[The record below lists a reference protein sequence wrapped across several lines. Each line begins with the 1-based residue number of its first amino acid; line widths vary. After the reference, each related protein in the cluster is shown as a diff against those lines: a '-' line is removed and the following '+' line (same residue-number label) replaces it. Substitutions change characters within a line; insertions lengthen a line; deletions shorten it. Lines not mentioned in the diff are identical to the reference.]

1 MYQTDEAKIYYLYML
16 SDGEAS
22 KKEKELF
29 TTICKE
35 LYIDAD
41 EKKRIIKECEKIPSD
56 GIFDEIKELAGDPVE
71 ETEKLALMAS
81 IRSVLSNLG
90 NRETILWNL
99 INLGYA
105 DSKYTYEEREIV
117 DYSDEEKEELQEIV
131 DFLKNHWKVAEDLY
145 QEMIDVAETCLSLE
159 EHRKWVENLEES
171 AYKDEKIKQI
181 KKDIKMAQDN
191 IKLTLEELNF

>member
-71 ETEKLALMAS
+71 ETEKFALMAL

-105 DSKYTYEEREIV
+105 DSKYTYEER
-117 DYSDEEKEELQEIV
+117 EIV

>member
-71 ETEKLALMAS
+71 ETEKFALMAS
-81 IRSVLSNLG
+81 IRSVLSNLA

-99 INLGYA
+99 INIGYA
-105 DSKYTYEEREIV
+105 DSKYTYEER
-117 DYSDEEKEELQEIV
+117 EIV

>member
-117 DYSDEEKEELQEIV
+117 D
-131 DFLKNHWKVAEDLY
+131 FLKNHWKVAEDLY
-145 QEMIDVAETCLSLE
+145 EWLNAEKIDVMLDDRDE
-159 EHRKWVENLEES
+159 RPGVKF
-171 AYKDEKIKQI
+171 KDMDLIGI
-181 KKDIKMAQDN
+181 PIRITVGNDIDVPVS
-191 IKLTLEELNF
+191 

>member
-71 ETEKLALMAS
+71 ETESRQTLC
-81 IRSVLSNLG
+81 RDG
-90 NRETILWNL
+90 RYQRNRGTEQ
-99 INLGYA
+99 YH
-105 DSKYTYEEREIV
+105 
-117 DYSDEEKEELQEIV
+117 YSD
-131 DFLKNHWKVAEDLY
+131 
-145 QEMIDVAETCLSLE
+145 
-159 EHRKWVENLEES
+159 
-171 AYKDEKIKQI
+171 KQI
-181 KKDIKMAQDN
+181 HSRY
-191 IKLTLEELNF
+191 

>member
-1 MYQTDEAKIYYLYML
+1 MILLSCKEDEVMYQTDEAKIYYLYML

-22 KKEKELF
+22 KKEKKLF

-71 ETEKLALMAS
+71 ETEKFALMAS

-99 INLGYA
+99 INIGYA
-105 DSKYTYEEREIV
+105 DSKYTYEER
-117 DYSDEEKEELQEIV
+117 EIV

>member
-22 KKEKELF
+22 KKEKKLF

-41 EKKRIIKECEKIPSD
+41 V
-56 GIFDEIKELAGDPVE
+56 AGDPVE
-71 ETEKLALMAS
+71 ETEKFALMAL

-105 DSKYTYEEREIV
+105 DSKYTCEER
-117 DYSDEEKEELQEIV
+117 EIV